1 VQAGIFTLHLT
12 FRVSMRQNFFTV
24 RLAEH
29 WNRLTT
35 GVVESPS
42 LETFTTCLDALL
54 CDVISVF
61 LLRQREQTR

>member
-1 VQAGIFTLHLT
+1 
-12 FRVSMRQNFFTV
+12 MRQNFFTV

-61 LLRQREQTR
+61 LLQQREQTR